1 MLDTGLLIEQSKD
14 LSVDHKPGVNIPAL
28 LHLSAA
34 HCSHEQP
41 ADNVVEQTFAR
52 RIQLQQSPG

>member
-14 LSVDHKPGVNIPAL
+14 LSTDHKPGVNISAL
-28 LHLSAA
+28 LRLSAA
-34 HCSHEQP
+34 HCSHEQQ

-52 RIQLQQSPG
+52 RIQLRQSPG